1 MGSHCLQWGRKTG
14 RRKTESAEYG
24 KKFQRTRKMQ
34 TINSSEPVDL
44 EFLGD
49 PKATRE
55 DFDEALYVEKSII
68 SYYENDK
75 KEMRASGLAEI
86 AKVLQTTPNYLLG
99 FADNNDGFA
108 DEALGL
114 LRDVKDQSVREILL
128 KQIMALIWKMYCFC
142 PYIDLQYG

>member
-1 MGSHCLQWGRKTG
+1 MG

-68 SYYENDK
+68 AYYENDQ

-86 AKVLQTTPNYLLG
+86 AKVLQTRLI
-99 FADNNDGFA
+99 
-108 DEALGL
+108 AL
-114 LRDVKDQSVREILL
+114 
-128 KQIMALIWKMYCFC
+128 
-142 PYIDLQYG
+142 

>member
-1 MGSHCLQWGRKTG
+1 MG

-68 SYYENDK
+68 SYYENDQ
-75 KEMRASGLAEI
+75 KEMRVSGLAEI

-128 KQIMALIWKMYCFC
+128 KQIRALI
-142 PYIDLQYG
+142 

>member
-1 MGSHCLQWGRKTG
+1 
-14 RRKTESAEYG
+14 
-24 KKFQRTRKMQ
+24 
-34 TINSSEPVDL
+34 
-44 EFLGD
+44 
-49 PKATRE
+49 
-55 DFDEALYVEKSII
+55 
-68 SYYENDK
+68 
-75 KEMRASGLAEI
+75 MRASGLAEI

-114 LRDVKDQSVREILL
+114 LRDVKYQSVREILL

>member
-1 MGSHCLQWGRKTG
+1 MRFVYCNGHNSTSLFSGSPR
-14 RRKTESAEYG
+14 
-24 KKFQRTRKMQ
+24 
-34 TINSSEPVDL
+34 
-44 EFLGD
+44 
-49 PKATRE
+49 
-55 DFDEALYVEKSII
+55 
-68 SYYENDK
+68 K

-128 KQIMALIWKMYCFC
+128 KQIRALI
-142 PYIDLQYG
+142 

>member
-1 MGSHCLQWGRKTG
+1 MRFVYCSGHNSTSFSGSPG
-14 RRKTESAEYG
+14 
-24 KKFQRTRKMQ
+24 
-34 TINSSEPVDL
+34 
-44 EFLGD
+44 
-49 PKATRE
+49 
-55 DFDEALYVEKSII
+55 
-68 SYYENDK
+68 K

-128 KQIMALIWKMYCFC
+128 KQIRALI
-142 PYIDLQYG
+142 

>member
-1 MGSHCLQWGRKTG
+1 MRFVYCNGHNSTSPFSGSP
-14 RRKTESAEYG
+14 G
-24 KKFQRTRKMQ
+24 KKEKMNISIKEETLGQRIR
-34 TINSSEPVDL
+34 
-44 EFLGD
+44 LGMTQEEL
-49 PKATRE
+49 A
-55 DFDEALYVEKSII
+55 EALYVEKSII

-86 AKVLQTTPNYLLG
+86 AKVLQITPNYLLG

-128 KQIMALIWKMYCFC
+128 KQIRALI
-142 PYIDLQYG
+142 

>member
-1 MGSHCLQWGRKTG
+1 MIWGHDPPRTHEKITGKTDSF
-14 RRKTESAEYG
+14 RA
-24 KKFQRTRKMQ
+24 
-34 TINSSEPVDL
+34 
-44 EFLGD
+44 LGMTQEEL
-49 PKATRE
+49 A
-55 DFDEALYVEKSII
+55 EALYVEKSII

-128 KQIMALIWKMYCFC
+128 KQIRALI
-142 PYIDLQYG
+142 

>member
-1 MGSHCLQWGRKTG
+1 MRFVYCNGHNSTSPFSGSP
-14 RRKTESAEYG
+14 G
-24 KKFQRTRKMQ
+24 KKEKMNISIKEETLGQRIR
-34 TINSSEPVDL
+34 
-44 EFLGD
+44 LGMTQEEL
-49 PKATRE
+49 A
-55 DFDEALYVEKSII
+55 EALYVEKSII

-128 KQIMALIWKMYCFC
+128 KQIRALI
-142 PYIDLQYG
+142 

>member
-1 MGSHCLQWGRKTG
+1 MG

-68 SYYENDK
+68 STYDFSWSK
-75 KEMRASGLAEI
+75 IRIRLI
-86 AKVLQTTPNYLLG
+86 AL
-99 FADNNDGFA
+99 
-108 DEALGL
+108 
-114 LRDVKDQSVREILL
+114 
-128 KQIMALIWKMYCFC
+128 
-142 PYIDLQYG
+142 

>member
-1 MGSHCLQWGRKTG
+1 MRFVYCSGHNSTSPFSGSP
-14 RRKTESAEYG
+14 G
-24 KKFQRTRKMQ
+24 KKEKMNISIKEETLGQRIR
-34 TINSSEPVDL
+34 
-44 EFLGD
+44 LGMTQEEL
-49 PKATRE
+49 A
-55 DFDEALYVEKSII
+55 EALYVEKSII

-128 KQIMALIWKMYCFC
+128 KQIRALI
-142 PYIDLQYG
+142 

>member
-1 MGSHCLQWGRKTG
+1 MKNVLPLSV
-14 RRKTESAEYG
+14 
-24 KKFQRTRKMQ
+24 QRIRAQ
-34 TINSSEPVDL
+34 RIR
-44 EFLGD
+44 LGMTQEEL
-49 PKATRE
+49 A
-55 DFDEALYVEKSII
+55 EALYVEKSII

-114 LRDVKDQSVREILL
+114 LRDVKDQSVREIFFEADQGTDL
-128 KQIMALIWKMYCFC
+128 KNVL
-142 PYIDLQYG
+142 PLSVH

>member
-1 MGSHCLQWGRKTG
+1 MSRSEKGCLRYEYSYGMDEDELVAGS
-14 RRKTESAEYG
+14 
-24 KKFQRTRKMQ
+24 
-34 TINSSEPVDL
+34 
-44 EFLGD
+44 FL
-49 PKATRE
+49 
-55 DFDEALYVEKSII
+55 II

-128 KQIMALIWKMYCFC
+128 KQIRALI
-142 PYIDLQYG
+142 

>member
-1 MGSHCLQWGRKTG
+1 MFALCYFVQKIGCYLYLLICRL
-14 RRKTESAEYG
+14 A
-24 KKFQRTRKMQ
+24 
-34 TINSSEPVDL
+34 
-44 EFLGD
+44 
-49 PKATRE
+49 
-55 DFDEALYVEKSII
+55 EALYVEKSII

-86 AKVLQTTPNYLLG
+86 AKVHQTTPNYLLG

-128 KQIMALIWKMYCFC
+128 KQIRALI
-142 PYIDLQYG
+142 